1 MNERTDETIQRP
13 ARRHFLAR
21 LGQGLGAAAAIP
33 LLPAA
38 HAGVA
43 ETAPGC
49 VTDHLPGRLGN
60 PDITIATDPRLDP
73 RARAMIKGMAE
84 IAQAPPPIGP
94 DAPIADIRELFAA
107 FETEGLALHEEYA
120 RLPPV
125 DGVARRTEVINGVDG
140 NAITLHIVEPAKRDG
155 PAPGIVHTHGGG
167 MTFFTAEDAPY
178 VRWRDELAAA
188 GLVVVGVD
196 FRNAAG
202 RLGCHPFPAGLND
215 CASATRW
222 TYRNRETLAISHLVV
237 SGESGGGNLCLAT
250 ALKARQEGWLDE
262 IAGIYACCPYIAGE
276 YDPPLPELVSW
287 RENGG
292 YMMTAELSRLSV
304 LAYDPAEEHV
314 RNPLAWPYHA
324 TSDDLA
330 GLPPHVVSV
339 NELDPLRDEGLIYA
353 RKLMAAGVT
362 THSRTVNGTGHGA
375 DTVNPHVLPNVY
387 YATIR
392 DIRGFAAAL

>member
-1 MNERTDETIQRP
+1 MDGNS
-13 ARRHFLAR
+13 A
-21 LGQGLGAAAAIP
+21 
-33 LLPAA
+33 
-38 HAGVA
+38 
-43 ETAPGC
+43 
-49 VTDHLPGRLGN
+49 HLPGRLGN

-73 RARAMIKGMAE
+73 RARVMFEGMAQTAE
-84 IAQAPPPIGP
+84 VPPPIGP
-94 DAPIADIRELFAA
+94 DAPVAEILELFSA
-107 FETEGLALHEEYA
+107 FEAEGLALHEEYA
-120 RLPPV
+120 GLPPV
-125 DGVARRTEVINGVDG
+125 EGVARRTEVIDGVDG
-140 NAITLHIVEPAKRDG
+140 NAITLHIVEPAKREG
-155 PAPGIVHTHGGG
+155 LVPGIVHTHGGG
-167 MTFFTAEDAPY
+167 MTFFTADDAPY
-178 VRWRDELAAA
+178 VRWRDELAAT

-202 RLGCHPFPAGLND
+202 RLGNHPFPAGLND
-215 CASATRW
+215 CGSGTRW
-222 TYRNRETLAISHLVV
+222 TYRNRDTLGVSHLVV
-237 SGESGGGNLCLAT
+237 SGESGGGNLSLAI
-250 ALKARQEGWLDE
+250 ALKARRESWLDE

-276 YDPPLPELVSW
+276 YHPPLPELVSW

-292 YMMTAELSRLSV
+292 YMMTEQLSTLSA
-304 LAYDPAEEHV
+304 LAYDPAEEHT

-362 THSRTVNGTGHGA
+362 TYSRTVNGTGHGF

-392 DIRGFAAAL
+392 DIHRFATAL